1 VNKTIPNQQVI
12 VSLFSE
18 EDIDSF
24 ASKCSPSLIDDIKN
38 KKGKASFY
46 YTNDDISRRVFV
58 NVGKKD
64 DLKNTSI
71 RKSVDSIVEVLN
83 SAKLTRANIE
93 VHSGLVQSD
102 KDFLSTES
110 IVTSITSSLF
120 NSSYKFDRYIT
131 DPEKKVTSLEDVNIS
146 FENKIDNVDYLQET
160 INRTISVLNSKKM
173 TRDLANERADVANP
187 EFYEKQIK
195 KIVDKHSD
203 KLNFKVLQ
211 FNELKELGLNMIASV
226 GQGASVLPRLVIV
239 EYNGNPSSNEK
250 IALVGKGI
258 TFDTGGLN
266 LKPSGFIE
274 DMYID
279 NHGAATVLGT
289 LNASVELD
297 IKKNI
302 VAVFCL
308 AENAISDRAFFP
320 GSIIK
325 SYSGKTVEIGNTDAE
340 GRLVLGDGL
349 TYVQKHYKPTHVID
363 IATLTGACVV
373 ALGEYASGIFTN
385 NDSFQDEIKK
395 SGNKVNEIVW
405 PLPIL
410 EQHEEEIKGK
420 ESDLKNIGK
429 GRYGGA
435 STAAAFLKAFI
446 EKDVKWVHL
455 DIAGPAKV
463 TNKSASGFGVELLTD
478 WLRTTSIGN

>member
-1 VNKTIPNQQVI
+1 M
-12 VSLFSE
+12 FSE
-18 EDIDSF
+18 EEIDKFSG
-24 ASKCSPSLIDDIKN
+24 KYPQSLIDDMKN
-38 KKGKASFY
+38 KKGKASFFY
-46 YTNDDISRRVFV
+46 SNDGIGRRIFV

-64 DLKNTSI
+64 ELKDNSV
-71 RKSVDSIVEVLN
+71 RKSVESVVEILNSSKLTKATFEVHPGLIQIEKQYLTPDFISRSIV
-83 SAKLTRANIE
+83 
-93 VHSGLVQSD
+93 
-102 KDFLSTES
+102 
-110 IVTSITSSLF
+110 SSLL
-120 NSSYKFDRYIT
+120 NSSYKFDKYIT
-131 DPEKKVTSLEDVNIS
+131 DPEKKTTPLEEVNIS
-146 FENKIDNVDYLQET
+146 FETNIENEVDLQNS
-160 INRTISVLNSKKM
+160 INSSISILNSKKL

-187 EFYEKQIK
+187 EWYEKEIK
-195 KIVDKHSD
+195 KVVEKFSD
-203 KLNFKVLQ
+203 KLNIKVIQ
-211 FNELKELGLNMIASV
+211 FDELKELGLNMIAAV

-239 EYNGNPSSNEK
+239 EYNGNPASNEK

-289 LNASVELD
+289 LNASLELG

-302 VAVFCL
+302 IAVFCL
-308 AENAISDRAFFP
+308 AENAISDRSFFP

-373 ALGEYASGIFTN
+373 ALGENAAGIFTN
-385 NDSFQDEIKK
+385 DETFQEEIKK
-395 SGNKVNEIVW
+395 CGTKVGEIVW

-410 EQHEEEIKGK
+410 ESHEEEIKGK

-435 STAAAFLKAFI
+435 CTAAAFLKAFI

-455 DIAGPAKV
+455 DIAGPAKI
-463 TNKSASGFGVELLTD
+463 TNKSASGFGVELLTE
-478 WLRTTSIGN
+478 WLKNTNIGN